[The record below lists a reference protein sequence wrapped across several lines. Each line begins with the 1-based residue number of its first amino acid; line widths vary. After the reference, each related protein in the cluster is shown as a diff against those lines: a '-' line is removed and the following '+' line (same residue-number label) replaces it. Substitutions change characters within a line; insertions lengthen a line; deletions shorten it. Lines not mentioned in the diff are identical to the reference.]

1 MPRVRALIR
10 PDPID
15 VEVKTTIGRILA
27 VGGMTIKDL
36 SKRTGINE
44 STLRKK
50 IGPSGNI
57 GELRLKEYKKIKALE
72 MQLGIDEGK

>member
-1 MPRVRALIR
+1 MPKVKPLTRL
-10 PDPID
+10 DPLEL
-15 VEVKTTIGRILA
+15 EVKTTIGRILA
-27 VGGMTIKDL
+27 VGRMTIKDM

-57 GELRLKEYKKIKALE
+57 GELRLKEYMKIKALE
-72 MQLGIDEGK
+72 MELGINEGE